1 MAVAIRTFKSYSEA
15 MKAVLPNSNTMKLIG
30 QDIVKHIKQKID
42 NNKATGSPLSQR
54 TIARKT
60 EIGALEPVTT
70 KLREGGDL
78 RDKIKETHSE
88 AGVEI
93 GWGSENHEPL
103 ITRSKTIKVCD
114 LAKVHHTGSGVP
126 KRTVLEFDEETDKI
140 IEDKLRQRIIGTV

>member
-30 QDIVKHIKQKID
+30 QDIVKHIKEKID
-42 NNKATGSPLSQR
+42 NNETTGSPLSQK
-54 TIARKT
+54 TIDRKNR
-60 EIGALEPVTT
+60 IGALKPVTT

-78 RDKIKETHSE
+78 RDKIKETHSIT
-88 AGVEI
+88 GVEI

-103 ITRSKTIKVCD
+103 ITRSGTIKVCD

-126 KRTVLEFDEETDKI
+126 KRTVLEFDKTTDDI
-140 IEDKLRQRIIGTV
+140 IEDKIRQRIIGTI